1 MFRYDGQTKRVQ
13 YEVRYGSTTATSA
26 WLSPSDS
33 ASTYNGG
40 PHGLRYFQ
48 LGGYLQING
57 INPGNTQGGV
67 AQWCSIKLNGKTILG
82 PGSGD
87 VNRDGCID
95 DTDLLT
101 VLFNFGTGCGN

>member
-1 MFRYDGQTKRVQ
+1 MGRPSAYSTRYATAAPR
-13 YEVRYGSTTATSA
+13 RPARGS
-26 WLSPSDS
+26 SPGDS

-57 INPGNTQGGV
+57 INQGNTQGGV

-87 VNRDGCID
+87 VNRDGCVD
-95 DTDLLT
+95 DADLLT